1 MNKKKI
7 PGLDGFEELFETY
20 MAKQEIAEANKEQDG
35 NKNNEQYELQH
46 FLEQENQRLGNIEL
60 FLTKKIPAKKNFS
73 QTEKL
78 ITHQKNR
85 KKEILLKSVPALG
98 KLSSQLQQNL
108 AQIFNAH
115 FGG

>member
-7 PGLDGFEELFETY
+7 PGLNGFEELFESYLT
-20 MAKQEIAEANKEQDG
+20 KDEFSEANKDQDA
-35 NKNNEQYELQH
+35 NRNNEQYELQH
-46 FLEQENQRLGNIEL
+46 FLEQENLRLGNIES
-60 FLTKKIPAKKNFS
+60 FLTKKIPAQINFS

-85 KKEILLKSVPALG
+85 KKEILQKSVPALG
-98 KLSSQLQQNL
+98 KLTSQLQQNL
-108 AQIFNAH
+108 AQLFNAH